1 MTEVYRMNDRQLGM
15 RGEEV
20 AAQYIRSQKHYKI
33 LCKNYRS
40 RLGEIDLIAQDGSVI
55 VFIEVKTRNSRQ
67 YGQPAE
73 AVEKHKQHKITL
85 TAKSYLSRYGLWH
98 TPCRFDVIEVMLS
111 SAGFRIHHIPHAFLS
126 VE

>member
-1 MTEVYRMNDRQLGM
+1 MDDKELGR
-15 RGEEV
+15 RGEEA
-20 AAQYIRSQKHYKI
+20 AAQYICSQKHYLL

-55 VFIEVKTRNSRQ
+55 VFIEVKTRNSRH

-73 AVEKHKQHKITL
+73 AVEKHKQHKLTL
-85 TAKSYLSRYGLWH
+85 AAKSYLSRYGLWH
-98 TPCRFDVIEVMLS
+98 RPCRFDVIEVMPS
-111 SAGFRIHHIPHAFLS
+111 AAGFCIHHIPHAFWS